1 MGFAKVLR
9 LLFGIHDVCGS
20 NHPYMIPRLTYIY
33 IVVALAVVL
42 VPYSIITY
50 SHIGED
56 CFISFRYVENFVEGK
71 GLVYNSGERVEGYSN
86 FLWVM
91 LLALLRFVGF
101 GVINSSKVLGVLA
114 NALILIVVGLFFTER
129 KHKDIPI
136 VYLMAPLLVFF
147 NPMLHYNSDRGL
159 ETCLYALLIL
169 VAVYY
174 FVRRRYMASSFAFAA
189 VALTRP
195 EGFLYFW
202 VLVPF
207 FLIDYNAMLKRTPE
221 RQTIAPMLRFF
232 LPYTVIFGV
241 YILWRLSYYGYP
253 FPNTVYAKTTPLHF
267 WQQPSIAMLWQFIK
281 SCSFVPLLA
290 LPVFLTI
297 GQESAE
303 RRRTLFVLGASAAA
317 VILYTLAIGDIFGAP
332 FRHYVPM
339 IPFVILLIQELLRSA
354 KEQLVGRWIAIGLV
368 CLVILGMNFYTYK
381 NLDAPRTRLHVRT
394 WEFLASWDFGARL
407 KWYLEPPVFL
417 GADVGRWMH
426 EYLPA
431 DALLAVDQMGQLGY
445 YSRHHIIDLIG
456 LMDVEIA
463 HRDYSTELLLRR
475 NPDYVVLYA
484 QNGVPLIGQLADTAR
499 DDRFRERYVRLYV
512 LKANHPY
519 DINEYQVFGQRT
531 DHPDAQEKMLRI
543 GLNAEAWNARW
554 RV

>member
-1 MGFAKVLR
+1 MNGADALI

-20 NHPYMIPRLTYIY
+20 SHPCMIPRRTYIY

-42 VPYSIITY
+42 VPYSIVTF

-56 CFISFRYVENFVEGK
+56 CFISFRYVENFVEGE

-91 LLALLRFVGF
+91 LLALLRFVGL

-114 NALILIVVGLFFTER
+114 NALILMVVGFFFVER
-129 KHKDIPI
+129 RQKDIPI

-159 ETCLYALLIL
+159 ETCFYALLIL
-169 VAVYY
+169 VAVYC
-174 FVRRRYMASSFAFAA
+174 FVRRRYMASSFMFAA

-232 LPYTVIFGV
+232 LPYTVIFGA
-241 YILWRLSYYGYP
+241 YILWRMSYYGYP
-253 FPNTVYAKTTPLHF
+253 FPNTVYAKTAPLYF
-267 WQQPSIAMLWQFIK
+267 WQRPSIGMLWQFIK
-281 SCSFVPLLA
+281 SWSFIPLVA

-297 GQESAE
+297 GQKSAE
-303 RRRTLFVLGASAAA
+303 RRRTLLVLGAIAAA
-317 VILYTLAIGDIFGAP
+317 VTLYTLAIGDIFAAP
-332 FRHYVPM
+332 FRHYIPM

-354 KEQLVGRWIAIGLV
+354 KEQLAVRRIALGLV
-368 CLVILGMNFYTYK
+368 CLAVLGMNFYTYR
-381 NLDAPRTRLHVRT
+381 NLDAPRTRVHVRT
-394 WEFLASWDFGARL
+394 WEFLMRWDFGARVQ
-407 KWYLEPPVFL
+407 WFLEPPVLL
-417 GADVGRWMH
+417 GGEVGRWLH
-426 EYLPA
+426 EHLPA
-431 DALLAVDQMGQLGY
+431 DALLAADQMGQLGY
-445 YSRHHIIDLIG
+445 YSRHRIIDLLG

-463 HRDYSTELLLRR
+463 HRGYSTELLLRR
-475 NPDYVVLYA
+475 NPAYVVLYA
-484 QNGVPLIGQLADTAR
+484 QNSVPLIGQLADTAR
-499 DDRFRERYVRLYV
+499 DDRFREQYVLLYV
-512 LKANHPY
+512 LKANHSY
-519 DINEYQVFGQRT
+519 DINEYQVFGQRA
-531 DHPDAQEKMLRI
+531 DHPDAQPKMLRI